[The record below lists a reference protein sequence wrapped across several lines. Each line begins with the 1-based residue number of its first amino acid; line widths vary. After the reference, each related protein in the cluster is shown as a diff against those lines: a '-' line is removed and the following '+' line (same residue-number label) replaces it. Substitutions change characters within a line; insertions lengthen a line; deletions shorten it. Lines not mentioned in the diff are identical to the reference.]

1 MSDDIKFPG
10 FESSKIIAAIQT
22 TFSQLSDAERK
33 DKIKKTDGI
42 FELQVTNGN
51 KETATWTIDMK
62 KTGTVYKGSANPKA
76 DVTLLLSDASLVDL
90 ASGKLNGQK
99 AWMTG
104 KLKAK
109 GNLMLATKLDGI
121 VSTKKAKL

>member
-10 FESSKIIAAIQT
+10 FESSEIIASIQT
-22 TFSQLSDAERK
+22 TFSQLSNAERK

-109 GNLMLATKLDGI
+109 GNLMLATKLDGVI
-121 VSTKKAKL
+121 SMKKAKL